1 LRAKDDMT
9 IERFETGKRMS
20 QAVVHGGLVFLAGQV
35 ALDAPGASV
44 GEQTRNILE
53 RIDMLLNRVGADRTT
68 ILSATIWLTDMST
81 FADMNAVWDVWVP
94 EGHAP
99 ARATVEAKLASP
111 EFAVE
116 IAVIAASG
124 NGRSDLGVRSP

>member
-1 LRAKDDMT
+1 MT

-35 ALDAPGASV
+35 ALGASV
-44 GEQTRNILE
+44 DEQTRNILDQ
-53 RIDMLLNRVGADRTT
+53 IDMLLDRAGSDRTK
-68 ILSATIWLTDMST
+68 ILSATIWLADMST
-81 FADMNAVWDVWVP
+81 FAEMNAVWDAGVP

-99 ARATVEAKLASP
+99 ARATVEAKLAAP

-116 IAVIAASG
+116 IAVIAATGSK
-124 NGRSDLGVRSP
+124 